1 MALRGARGCGFS
13 ARPSGVPEEGVCA
26 ESGQDFGGSLLKG
39 GQLSERD
46 GFDIPH

>member
-1 MALRGARGCGFS
+1 MGFLL
-13 ARPSGVPEEGVCA
+13 VPQVSQKEGICA
-26 ESGQDFGGSLLKG
+26 ESGEDFGGSLLKG

>member
-13 ARPSGVPEEGVCA
+13 ACPSGVPEEGVCA
-26 ESGQDFGGSLLKG
+26 ESGQDFGGSLMK
-39 GQLSERD
+39 GQLSDRD